1 MELEVRID
9 RLGAQG
15 DGVAQG
21 PEGPLFVPFTLPGEL
36 VRLAPNPGTDR
47 AEPLAIV
54 EASRDRIAPV
64 CPHFRVCGGC
74 ALQHMETKAYL
85 AWKRELVVAAFAS
98 RGLDVPVEDAHTVPL
113 GSRRRAAFAL
123 GRGRQGVT
131 LGYRAARSQ
140 NIVDIATCP
149 VLKP

>member
-21 PEGPLFVPFTLPGEL
+21 PEGPLFGPFALPGEL

-64 CPHFRVCGGC
+64 CRPEPSCKPR
-74 ALQHMETKAYL
+74 ARLRRRQST
-85 AWKRELVVAAFAS
+85 S
-98 RGLDVPVEDAHTVPL
+98 RGGGGLEGREGGDGFPAIQEHAPGICAFLSMAATASP
-113 GSRRRAAFAL
+113 GSRLSIRSCSRRISSWSRLSSAEHSNL
-123 GRGRQGVT
+123 SG
-131 LGYRAARSQ
+131 
-140 NIVDIATCP
+140 P
-149 VLKP
+149 V